1 MTSKT
6 NKEMLKNDI
15 SSRMKQEEHYVQ
27 VPPVEKK
34 SSGKALNIVISVTI
48 AIIVLAGILY
58 PLVNLF

>member
-6 NKEMLKNDI
+6 NKEMLKSDI
-15 SSRMKQEEHYVQ
+15 SSRMKQEEHYVK
-27 VPPVEKK
+27 VPPAEKK
-34 SSGKALNIVISVTI
+34 SSGKTLNIVISVAI

>member
-1 MTSKT
+1 
-6 NKEMLKNDI
+6 MLKNDI
-15 SSRMKQEEHYVQ
+15 SSRMKQEEHYVK
-27 VPPVEKK
+27 VPPAEKK